1 MALRGVGCWRI
12 VERVQSL
19 MNSPAV
25 EPVPLPRV
33 RWRLMPVLDSMVT
46 AELAKTSLA
55 VLAVLV
61 TIIVSKKFLGILTKA
76 IEGEVAADTLFV
88 LLALKMLSALIVLMP
103 PSLFLA
109 MLMVFG
115 RMYRDQEMTVLA
127 SSGVGL
133 MRLYRAVFYFVFPVC
148 LLSAYLAL
156 EIMPWS
162 ERQSRD
168 LLQRDE
174 QSADVRGIKP
184 GRFNEFSRG
193 DVVLY
198 AEALETSD
206 NTLTDVFVQSRDGD
220 QTGIV
225 VAESGYLQQAET
237 GEHFVVLQKGRRY
250 QGVPGQADFVLSEFD
265 EYAVK
270 IEDDTGP
277 AAASKREAEPSLTL
291 WISNTPRE
299 LAELQK
305 RIAVPMGILVLAI
318 LAIPLARMAPRS
330 GVYGNVAVAF
340 LIYMVYENLQKISQG
355 MLMTGKWPM
364 WLSYSA
370 VYLLML
376 LIALFYLVRSYGLK
390 WLVQSARGTAPR

>member
-1 MALRGVGCWRI
+1 MSFPV
-12 VERVQSL
+12 
-19 MNSPAV
+19 V
-25 EPVPLPRV
+25 EPKPLPRTRR
-33 RWRLMPVLDSMVT
+33 RWLPVLDRMIT
-46 AELAKTSLA
+46 AELASTSLA

-61 TIIVSKKFLGILTKA
+61 TIIVSKKFLSILTKA

-88 LLALKMLSALIVLMP
+88 LLALKMLSALIILMP

-115 RMYRDQEMTVLA
+115 RMYRDQEMTVLGSA
-127 SSGVGL
+127 GVGL
-133 MRLYRAVFYFVFPVC
+133 MRLYRAVLYFVLPVC
-148 LLSAYLAL
+148 VLSAYLAL
-156 EIMPWS
+156 EVMPWS
-162 ERQSRD
+162 ERQSQD
-168 LLQRDE
+168 LMHRDE

-198 AEALETSD
+198 AEAVESDD

-220 QTGIV
+220 KAGIV
-225 VAESGYLQQAET
+225 VAEQGFLQTAET
-237 GEHFVVLQKGRRY
+237 GEHFVVLRDGHRY
-250 QGVPGQADFVLSEFD
+250 QGIPGQADFVISEFD

-270 IEDDTGP
+270 IEDDSSP
-277 AAASKREAEPSLTL
+277 EAAAKREAEPSLKL
-291 WISNTPRE
+291 WVSSTPRE

-305 RIAVPMGILVLAI
+305 RIAVPLGILVLAI

-340 LIYMVYENLQKISQG
+340 LIYMVYENLQKVSQG

-370 VYLLML
+370 VYALMTV
-376 LIALFYLVRSYGLK
+376 IALFYLLRSYGLK
-390 WLVQSARGTAPR
+390 WLIQSARGRAPR